1 MRRPWRSAAHCFAPG
16 LLSLLFMVPRIPC
29 PGMASPVVSWD
40 LPHQSLTKKIPHRS
54 AHSPVWL
61 GKGLSWSSLFQRT
74 LACASLTKT
83 SKQTKTKPKQLPGET
98 TSQNKPLLLYI
109 APGHTLFPL
118 QRKVTDPGMVENL
131 GLKTQQVEGRGS
143 IYIFW
148 EKRLSWSSNRFSF
161 AFHFSSCKADEN
173 LPEDGYIKSIQ

>member
-1 MRRPWRSAAHCFAPG
+1 MC
-16 LLSLLFMVPRIPC
+16 LV
-29 PGMASPVVSWD
+29 D
-40 LPHQSLTKKIPHRS
+40 KN
-54 AHSPVWL
+54 
-61 GKGLSWSSLFQRT
+61 
-74 LACASLTKT
+74 
-83 SKQTKTKPKQLPGET
+83 KQTKTKPKQLPGQT

-118 QRKVTDPGMVENL
+118 HRKVTDPGMVENL

-148 EKRLSWSSNRFSF
+148 EKRLSRSSNRFSF